1 MIIME
6 QVEEGAIDTIELAE
20 SIDTT
25 TKSSDQN
32 FMQMSRDAL
41 EVIETIIA
49 DYVDSSE

>member
-1 MIIME
+1 ME
-6 QVEEGAIDTIELAE
+6 QVEEGAIDTIELVG

-49 DYVDSSE
+49 DYVDYSE